1 MDEDERED
9 DMKEESSLLDDIPES
24 LLDLLL
30 FDAHFDLFTGID
42 ESFNE

>member
-1 MDEDERED
+1 MN
-9 DMKEESSLLDDIPES
+9 EESSLLDEMPES

-30 FDAHFDLFTGID
+30 FDVFFDLFHLGPVGID